1 MKVTS
6 VTEEVNNK
14 NIVLFQKA
22 KEREEVG
29 WWKHF
34 EWGRKKLSS
43 YQESFNSF
51 IDWGEDKLWSGW
63 DWCHAETPNKGT
75 AVDAKLTGAFL

>member
-1 MKVTS
+1 MPSVKLYNMKVTS

-29 WWKHF
+29 
-34 EWGRKKLSS
+34 
-43 YQESFNSF
+43 
-51 IDWGEDKLWSGW
+51 
-63 DWCHAETPNKGT
+63 
-75 AVDAKLTGAFL
+75 